1 MASTETITG
10 TMPTSEAESEGY
22 GVLLYY
28 QYVDVPDDMAA
39 ADWMRRICEEQGL
52 LGRVRVSKQGFNV
65 TVAGSTTALHKHISS
80 LSHHPSGWFA
90 QTDFKLEPCDW
101 PPEPRIA
108 RECKVDS
115 LSVRV
120 VKELVTLCPVDL
132 SLTGD
137 HLSPAEFHRCMVEG
151 RRGENQGEDWRGST
165 EQGER
170 AEEDIGEKGGKREC
184 GGGGGDGKV
193 GEEGVQES
201 GGQRGKGAAGGES
214 QGGPVPRGMV
224 VLDTRNVYETRIG
237 RFVPPEGV
245 AFIDPCIRQFSD
257 LPAWVDRHEE
267 ELKNKTVL
275 MYCTGG
281 VRCES
286 ATAYLRSKGP
296 GFQDVVQLSG
306 GIVRYLEAFPDGG
319 FFRGKN
325 FVFDHR
331 LAVPPAAPQQATI
344 GACCLCEKPFDDYS
358 GRKRCVACRMLL
370 LVCPS
375 CSEPQPHI
383 TCEICQKGSC
393 KAEGEG
399 MGAKEGTLKQQSQKP
414 KEHQQEDP
422 QSQRLQQLPQQ
433 LSPTPV
439 ALVGGV

>member
-28 QYVDVPDDMAA
+28 QYVDVPDDVAA

-151 RRGENQGEDWRGST
+151 RRGENQGEDWRGA
-165 EQGER
+165 R
-170 AEEDIGEKGGKREC
+170 NKGRGLRKI
-184 GGGGGDGKV
+184 
-193 GEEGVQES
+193 S
-201 GGQRGKGAAGGES
+201 GRR
-214 QGGPVPRGMV
+214 GGPVPRGMV

-375 CSEPQPHI
+375 CSEPQQPFDDYSGRNL
-383 TCEICQKGSC
+383 CVACRMLLLLVCPSC
-393 KAEGEG
+393 SETQVRLVYGRMLMYVCVLLSKA
-399 MGAKEGTLKQQSQKP
+399 
-414 KEHQQEDP
+414 
-422 QSQRLQQLPQQ
+422 
-433 LSPTPV
+433 V
-439 ALVGGV
+439 